1 MSYGFPFDFLKRLGA
16 QAVIA
21 ANRRVA
27 RRFVPAYA
35 SAMAIRV
42 TPTAP
47 YRALTRRALAR
58 LIEPR
63 RLQS

>member
-1 MSYGFPFDFLKRLGA
+1 MAYGFPIELLRRLGA

-35 SAMAIRV
+35 SAMAIRL
-42 TPTAP
+42 AP
-47 YRALTRRALAR
+47 PRRA
-58 LIEPR
+58 R
-63 RLQS
+63 R

>member
-1 MSYGFPFDFLKRLGA
+1 MSYGFPSELLKRLGA

-35 SAMAIRV
+35 SAAAIRV
-42 TPTAP
+42 APIAP
-47 YRALTRRALAR
+47 YRALTRRELAR
-58 LIEPR
+58 MIDPR
-63 RLQS
+63 RLSS

>member
-1 MSYGFPFDFLKRLGA
+1 MAYDFPLEIVRRIGA

-35 SAMAIRV
+35 SAMAIRLV
-42 TPTAP
+42 TPAP
-47 YRALTRRALAR
+47 RRALAR
-58 LIEPR
+58 HAFARFKAPR
-63 RLQS
+63 RNLS

>member
-1 MSYGFPFDFLKRLGA
+1 MSYGFPIELLKRLGA

-47 YRALTRRALAR
+47 RRALAR
-58 LIEPR
+58 MIEPR
-63 RLQS
+63 RLLS